1 MASWGKVLAVLG
13 ILSALAYFYF
23 NDPEKG
29 GHIGCP
35 FHFLTGLLCP
45 GCGSQRA
52 IHDLLHL
59 RVGEAFGHNALLVL
73 SIPLL
78 LAQWAMGRWGGL
90 PRPLSAYNG
99 VVFTWLAAVI
109 GWGIGR
115 NIW

>member
-1 MASWGKVLAVLG
+1 MAYLYLH
-13 ILSALAYFYF
+13 
-23 NDPEKG
+23 DPEKG
-29 GHIGCP
+29 GYPGCL
-35 FHFLTGLLCP
+35 FRSLTGLLCP

-52 IHDLLHL
+52 LHDLLHL
-59 RVGEAFGHNALLVL
+59 NVSGAFGHNALLVL

-78 LAQWAMGRWGGL
+78 LAQWAFGRWGGL
-90 PRPLSAYNG
+90 PRPLSTYNT